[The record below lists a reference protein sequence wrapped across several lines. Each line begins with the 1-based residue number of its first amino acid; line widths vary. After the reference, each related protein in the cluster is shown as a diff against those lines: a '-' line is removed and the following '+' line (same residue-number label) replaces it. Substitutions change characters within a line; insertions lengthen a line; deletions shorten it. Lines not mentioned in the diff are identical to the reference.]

1 MARRNNNTYKYFES
15 NAKPNVKETFVRLT
29 HSLLMSN
36 AFSNLKPYSIKLY
49 LYMLDWAKG
58 GIQVEYTITLAE
70 KILPSSTAQKA
81 FKNLIDNGFIEISKK
96 GCFANRTPTTYK
108 FSNRWK
114 TL

>member
-1 MARRNNNTYKYFES
+1 MARRQNKYKPFES
-15 NAKPNVKETFVRLT
+15 NPKPNTKESFVRIT
-29 HSLLMSN
+29 HSMLMSN
-36 AFSNLKPYSIKLY
+36 AFNNLKPYAIKLY
-49 LYMLDWAKG
+49 LYMIDWAKG
-58 GIQVEYTITLAE
+58 GIEVEYTITLAE

-108 FSNRWK
+108 FSSKWK